1 MKKEKSWEQITN
13 FGRQIK
19 KSWNQ
24 LAEIYDIK
32 LNIAGIDA
40 LPFFTF
46 QNTKNNLS
54 YKTLIAQ
61 EMLKENYLSTN
72 LVYVSILHN
81 KNRIQKYIDRLD
93 KVF

>member
-1 MKKEKSWEQITN
+1 MLKILISSTFFTERVGPAAALETLKIMKKEKSWEQITN

-40 LPFFTF
+40 LPFLLF
-46 QNTKNNLS
+46 K
-54 YKTLIAQ
+54 I
-61 EMLKENYLSTN
+61 LK
-72 LVYVSILHN
+72 IIF
-81 KNRIQKYIDRLD
+81 RIKL
-93 KVF
+93 